1 MSVIIASI
9 DIGVPMDEVWDY
21 VMDPR
26 HIREWVTI
34 LERVDYADP
43 PPIRPHYRMDQTL
56 RLRGVPFKVRWT
68 LKDMRE
74 PTYARWEGAGP
85 AGSTAVIEDRLSTR
99 DGKTRFDYHNE
110 FRTPLGPLGAAASK
124 VIVGGIPEKEANA
137 SLRRLKEILER
148 RHPDSASDRPIG

>member
-1 MSVIIASI
+1 MSVVIASI
-9 DIGVPMDEVWDY
+9 DIRSSIQDVWDY
-21 VMDPR
+21 VMDPL

-43 PPIRPHYRMDQTL
+43 PPIRPRYRMDQTL

-68 LKDMRE
+68 LKYMQA
-74 PTYARWEGAGP
+74 PTYARWEGTGP

-99 DGKTRFDYHNE
+99 DGNTRFDYHNE

-137 SLRRLKEILER
+137 SLRRLKEILEK
-148 RHPDSASDRPIG
+148 RHPDGPSDRPIG